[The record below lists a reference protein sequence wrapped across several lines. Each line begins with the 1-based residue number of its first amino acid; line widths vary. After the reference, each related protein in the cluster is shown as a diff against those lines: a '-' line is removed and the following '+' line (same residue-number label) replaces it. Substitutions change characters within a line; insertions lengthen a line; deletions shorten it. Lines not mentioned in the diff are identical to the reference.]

1 MSCDHACLTASG
13 AGLSYMSTM
22 SVDAQSSLALRFP
35 KRLSPANRI
44 ISALA
49 RSGGEACLCSL
60 RLRTGLGPA
69 EFGDAI
75 TLLRKQHRVDLVS
88 SPLPQGQP
96 SHVPHRRVVLSGF

>member
-1 MSCDHACLTASG
+1 
-13 AGLSYMSTM
+13 M

-69 EFGDAI
+69 EFSDAI
-75 TLLRKQHRVDLVS
+75 TLLRKQRRVDLVS

-96 SHVPHRRVVLSGF
+96 SQVPHRRVVLSGF